1 RAKKVPVE
9 VVRELAGVMPF
20 RRAVGG
26 YVITSG
32 TFTQPADEF
41 ARGRG
46 IKLINGKWL
55 ESLLTQARASL
66 DAKRQGRVSVAPSPP
81 LHVPKLAP
89 LCPSCS
95 RGMVLRM
102 AKKGPNAGSDF
113 WGVLGLSEV
122 QRHARRVASLR
133 QSKMDR
139 PPHYPCRARMP
150 STSVL

>member
-1 RAKKVPVE
+1 MTGRGPVE

-32 TFTQPADEF
+32 MFTEPAEEF

-55 ESLLTQARASL
+55 ESMLTQARASL
-66 DAKRQGRVSVAPSPP
+66 DAKRQGRASVMPIPP
-81 LHVPKLAP
+81 PAASKLAP

-95 RGMVLRM
+95 RGMVLRT

-113 WGVLGLSEV
+113 WGCSAYPMFRGT
-122 QRHARRVASLR
+122 RV
-133 QSKMDR
+133 
-139 PPHYPCRARMP
+139 
-150 STSVL
+150 V